1 MNPNSSA
8 NFVAEIG
15 ARIREARRKNGLT
28 QAEVAKSS
36 GLNRSFLGAME
47 RGARN
52 FSLET
57 LFEVAKA
64 LKVEAQS
71 LVPPGM
77 PAPRKG

>member
-8 NFVAEIG
+8 NFVSEIG
-15 ARIREARRKNGLT
+15 ARIRAARRDAGLT
-28 QAEVAKSS
+28 QAELAERS

-47 RGARN
+47 RGVRN
-52 FSLET
+52 SSLET

-77 PAPRKG
+77 PAARRS

>member
-8 NFVAEIG
+8 NFVSEIG
-15 ARIREARRKNGLT
+15 ARIREARKDACLT
-28 QAEVAKSS
+28 QAQLAARS

-71 LVPPGM
+71 LVAPGM
-77 PAPRKG
+77 PAGRKS